1 MDRLMGKMKFG
12 TWVVTFT
19 DGTEIVCGNNYKHW
33 STHATE
39 YVLRKY
45 GEALKFKT
53 VDLVAMV
60 QEVRYSGVPFVDDGG
75 LKWASPEAYQEVIDE
90 EAAKQHQTFTPF
102 KDIKFTNSYYDK
114 QLLRKKIEKY

>member
-1 MDRLMGKMKFG
+1 MSNRKHG

-19 DGTEIVCGNNYKHW
+19 DGTEIVCGNNYKPWHL
-33 STHATE
+33 HATE

-45 GEALKFKT
+45 GEQLKYKT

-60 QEVRYSGVPFVDDGG
+60 QEVRFSAVPFVDDGG

-90 EAAKQHQTFTPF
+90 EAARQHQTFAPF

-114 QLLRKKIEKY
+114 RLLKQKIERY